1 MTEHMEVA
9 NTIRDQITHF
19 APFALMAW
27 GATNPTAMIGDDT
40 KKGGLQLK
48 VRGMVHKGYVEIKL
62 AWNDTY
68 TVETFKVR
76 KGEKKITKTIDHV
89 YFDQLVD
96 VCDHLIEGQS
106 FAR

>member
-1 MTEHMEVA
+1 
-9 NTIRDQITHF
+9 
-19 APFALMAW
+19 
-27 GATNPTAMIGDDT
+27 
-40 KKGGLQLK
+40 
-48 VRGMVHKGYVEIKL
+48 

-68 TVETFKVR
+68 TVETFKIR

-96 VCDHLIEGQS
+96 VCDHLIEGMQ